1 MYSKDK
7 SWNLQVKVSSIQTTG
22 NPVGCCVTWTR
33 NLRVLANAVIKAG
46 LIRSLAMQCMF
57 RAAQKSISSVNVFF
71 HISKFIQERTDN
83 ADKRRQ
89 DIEKANKKH
98 AELKKK
104 RDNTTNSRK

>member
-1 MYSKDK
+1 MSLIGHTVHVSCNAKEHFLSKCF
-7 SWNLQVKVSSIQTTG
+7 S
-22 NPVGCCVTWTR
+22 
-33 NLRVLANAVIKAG
+33 
-46 LIRSLAMQCMF
+46 
-57 RAAQKSISSVNVFF
+57 